1 MSPKMAIMDFLFLYG
16 QTLPSQPSTPS
27 HDDQRNARFPVHTD
41 TDSPSLSTGSAFAAM
56 ANDSVGETN
65 PLHPQGCIEH
75 YDILRKIGQGGMG
88 SVFLARDRRLERLV
102 AIKVLHG
109 ERQSLARLMAE
120 ARATARARHE
130 NIVVLFDIGT
140 FEGRPYM
147 VFEYLSG
154 ETLRHV
160 LSGPNGEAGGRLQ
173 QGSALEV
180 MISVVRALSAA
191 HKVGI
196 IHRDLKPENIM
207 LVDTGQ
213 VKLLDF
219 GLARRT
225 DAVDR
230 SKPAGTFAYMAPE
243 QWLGEDVDERC
254 DIWAVGLVL
263 FEVFAGTHPLAAK
276 AMGGVSSI
284 TDVDTPMPTLGAIC
298 PGLGSLSGVV
308 DRCLRKR
315 KEERFVSADELLR
328 ALESSRMRSVAATR
342 GRPCS
347 DCPLVG
353 EQNIT
358 LSVVPNTTTHP
369 GVRHS

>member
-1 MSPKMAIMDFLFLYG
+1 MAIMDVPFLHG
-16 QTLPSQPSTPS
+16 QTLPSQPSTHS
-27 HDDQRNARFPVHTD
+27 HDGQRNARFPVHTD
-41 TDSPSLSTGSAFAAM
+41 TESPSLSTGLSFAAM
-56 ANDSVGETN
+56 ANDSVDETN

-154 ETLRHV
+154 QTLRHV
-160 LSGPNGEAGGRLQ
+160 LSGPNEQATRALR
-173 QGSALEV
+173 QGLALEV
-180 MISVVRALSAA
+180 VLSVVRALSAA

-213 VKLLDF
+213 VKVLDF

-263 FEVFAGTHPLAAK
+263 FEVFAGIHPLAAN
-276 AMGGVSSI
+276 ALGDLSMI
-284 TDVDTPMPTLGAIC
+284 ADLQTPMPSFGAIC
-298 PGLGSLSGVV
+298 PGLESLSDVV

-328 ALESSRMRSVAATR
+328 ALESSRIRSVAATR

-358 LSVVPNTTTHP
+358 LSVTPNPTTLP